1 MRSHKRHNVGM
12 LTNVATIVGLAG
24 VIVSVALLAWQTRAV
39 AQQTKISNAIAC
51 ASVINSSTSSLRQ
64 VFLLFVEYP
73 ELRPYFYES
82 KQPPM
87 RGPKRVRVFVVA
99 EMLAD
104 ILEEGLSV
112 NRLVRTV
119 RIYEE
124 WPLYCSDMLSTSPAL
139 NEIMQ
144 QHPEWWR
151 LLRALPPSRAYQSKK
166 VN

>member
-1 MRSHKRHNVGM
+1 MRHNVRM
-12 LTNVATIVGLAG
+12 LTNIATIGGLAG
-24 VIVSVALLAWQTRAV
+24 VVVSVVLLAWQTRAV
-39 AQQTKISNAIAC
+39 AQQTKISNSIAC

-64 VFLLFVEYP
+64 IFLLFVEYP
-73 ELRPYFYES
+73 ELRSYFYES
-82 KQPPM
+82 KSPPL
-87 RGPKRVRVFVVA
+87 RGAKRIRILSVA

-124 WPLYCSDMLSTSPAL
+124 WPLYCADMLAASPVL

-144 QHPEWWR
+144 QHPDWWR
-151 LLRALPPSRAYQSKK
+151 LLRALQPRDAYQAKRAD
-166 VN
+166 